1 MVLARNPDW
10 DRSIIVSSFQQMD
23 VLLISLSNGGL
34 ISLNSTVLEVKS
46 EEGMDFDVAIQNVTL
61 ASSLRVSVS
70 SVTIQNVNVNASSA
84 VDNKGKKLS
93 NEKSS
98 GVLTAPSKKPSKM
111 SEFIHNCLSLTANRT
126 TLLPLILSVMV
137 VFVGVTSLPYASL
150 DVSLF
155 VLFSIMNS
163 LYVMIMLYNYN
174 INTSV
179 NSKHGT
185 EYILRL
191 HGHSFTSPDAPV
203 NSPDEDIPQRFIDG
217 CDGDLKEARR
227 RWDITR
233 HWREAE
239 ALDNILNVPQ
249 PNYFIVKAMHPHYHF
264 GRDRTGHVVYYERP
278 AQGKFD
284 ELKARGVGVD
294 DMYLHWLFFTEYQ
307 YNVLMGGGCYDIMS
321 FLCVHVYGGTY
332 LTFSCFFVDFLCV

>member
-10 DRSIIVSSFQQMD
+10 DRSIIVSSFQPMD

-34 ISLNSTVLEVKS
+34 VSLNSTVLDVKS
-46 EEGMDFDVAIQNVTL
+46 EEGLDFDVAIQNVTL
-61 ASSLRVSVS
+61 ASSLRISISSVS
-70 SVTIQNVNVNASSA
+70 IQNVNLHASASSG
-84 VDNKGKKLS
+84 DSKTKKLS
-93 NEKSS
+93 NDKPMTSS
-98 GVLTAPSKKPSKM
+98 AAVHSKKMSKM
-111 SEFIHNCLSLTANRT
+111 AEFVHNCLSLTVNRT

-137 VFVGVTSLPYASL
+137 VFVGLTSLPYISRDL
-150 DVSLF
+150 SLF

-163 LYVMIMLYNYN
+163 VYVMIMLYNYN
-174 INTSV
+174 MNTSV
-179 NSKHGT
+179 HSKHGT
-185 EYILRL
+185 EYILRI
-191 HGHSFTSPDAPV
+191 HAHSFTSPDAPV

-239 ALDNILNVPQ
+239 ALDNILAAPQ

-278 AQGKFD
+278 AQ
-284 ELKARGVGVD
+284 VI
-294 DMYLHWLFFTEYQ
+294 Q
-307 YNVLMGGGCYDIMS
+307 YNNS
-321 FLCVHVYGGTY
+321 FLY
-332 LTFSCFFVDFLCV
+332 